1 VRAISRSVTRARPGN
16 RGGFFVARILSGT
29 VMLGASAT
37 VLAGRDGLTAISVVR
52 EGLQNL
58 LCLALASA
66 KSLRSWVLSCPFVKL
81 RAQVVV
87 LARNGRNGRNGGS
100 GRRAWQ
106 EAERKTTVD
115 HTLMRGL
122 VTAGPSIRLGAA
134 SVFLR
139 ASTWSAAKGPSR
151 VPWKLCL
158 RRCASATWTY
168 LRSRLPGCGPCST
181 ESDRVT
187 TVRRV
192 GRGGR

>member
-1 VRAISRSVTRARPGN
+1 VVAQARRVCLDSPTGLFRAGCLLWRSSSGGLVVDLDRREVPPNSLRSKEDLAKPLKSRVLSHVRLSSSRRKESSWPG
-16 RGGFFVARILSGT
+16 
-29 VMLGASAT
+29 
-37 VLAGRDGLTAISVVR
+37 LAGR
-52 EGLQNL
+52 
-58 LCLALASA
+58 
-66 KSLRSWVLSCPFVKL
+66 
-81 RAQVVV
+81 VV
-87 LARNGRNGRNGGS
+87 LA